1 LIVVNKS
8 NLLEAY
14 KNAEIAR
21 MQILN
26 MILYPPDNDQTAA
39 KEILEDLLQTEVS
52 SDYVKITIKD
62 VLPREADIPKT
73 IFREHWHSLMTHALR
88 GIDWHTDKLL
98 CVIKVISTA
107 SYWDTDNRAYK
118 FIIDS
123 LRYNQI
129 IPNDTHNNIS
139 YLVIGGEIDKENP
152 RTEIFL
158 LKHPDDP
165 LFFLSK
171 KGR

>member
-1 LIVVNKS
+1 MIVVNKN

-21 MQILN
+21 MQLLST
-26 MILYPPDNDQTAA
+26 ILYPPDNDQTAA
-39 KEILEDLLQTEVS
+39 KEILGDLVETEVFP
-52 SDYVKITIKD
+52 DHIKITIKD

-73 IFREHWHSLMTHALR
+73 IFREHWHSLMTHALK
-88 GIDWHTDKLL
+88 GIDWRADKLL

-139 YLVIGGEIDKENP
+139 HLVIGGEIDRENP
-152 RTEIFL
+152 RTEIYL

-171 KGR
+171 KPL